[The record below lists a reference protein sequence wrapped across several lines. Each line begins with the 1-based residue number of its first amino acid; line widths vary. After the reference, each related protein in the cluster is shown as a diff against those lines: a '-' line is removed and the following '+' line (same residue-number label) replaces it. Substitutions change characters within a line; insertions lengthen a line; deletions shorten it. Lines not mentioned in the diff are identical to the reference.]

1 MNRAAPDFVQLSA
14 AVALRSR
21 RDENGGFT
29 LVELL
34 ISMVIGMILLAGVST
49 LILQQSRGRTELA
62 KSSRQIENGRYA
74 MELIHDDIK
83 HAGFYGEYS
92 PPASTTYV
100 VDGATAPV
108 ALGSCADSATAP
120 TNLGWVTGSSP
131 TMPIPIFGY
140 ARETTGA
147 PTPTAPPEPACLT
160 NRKPGTGIL
169 VVRRVSTAS
178 YTAVSVA
185 GNASLTTYL
194 QVSTCDTD
202 PATQP
207 FVFGQTNYI
216 ALQKGCSV
224 RAPMRKYIVRI
235 YYISL
240 CNVPAS
246 GTTCT
251 TAADGGN
258 PIPTLKM
265 VEFVD
270 GTQTVVPLV
279 EGIEDIQFDFG
290 VDSPGG
296 DGSPDSYKSATTDA
310 ATTLTDSEW
319 ANVVAVRVTLLAR
332 NTEPTTGYSDAKT
345 YTLGGAGVVNPC
357 LNEPF
362 ATRTTGVNTANTTA
376 QIAACRAYPRHLY
389 SEVTRADNISGRR
402 DTP

>member
-1 MNRAAPDFVQLSA
+1 
-14 AVALRSR
+14 
-21 RDENGGFT
+21 
-29 LVELL
+29 
-34 ISMVIGMILLAGVST
+34 MVIGMILLAGVSM

-83 HAGFYGEYS
+83 LAGFFGEYA
-92 PPASTTYV
+92 PPLSTTYV

-120 TNLGWVTGSSP
+120 TNLGWVAGSAP
-131 TMPIPIFGY
+131 TMPVPIFGY
-140 ARETTGA
+140 ARATTSSTTP
-147 PTPTAPPEPACLT
+147 PTPTCLT

-178 YTAVSVA
+178 YTAASVGA
-185 GNASLTTYL
+185 NASLTTYL
-194 QVSTCDTD
+194 QVSTCETD
-202 PATQP
+202 PVTQP
-207 FVFGQTNYI
+207 FVFATTNYI
-216 ALQKGCSV
+216 ALQKACLV
-224 RAPMRKYIVRI
+224 RAPLRKYIVRI
-235 YYISL
+235 YYIST

-279 EGIEDIQFDFG
+279 EGIEDIHFDFG

-296 DGSPDSYKSATTDA
+296 DGSPDSYKAATTTP
-310 ATTLTDSEW
+310 ATTLTDVEW
-319 ANVVAVRVTLLAR
+319 ANVVAVRTTLLAR

-345 YTLGGAGVVNPC
+345 YTLGGAGTVSPCATNP
-357 LNEPF
+357 F
-362 ATRTTGVNTANTTA
+362 TGAANSAA
-376 QIAACRAYPRHLY
+376 QITACQAYPRHVY
-389 SEVTRADNISGRR
+389 SEVTRAENISGRR
-402 DTP
+402 ELP